1 MRIVIADRNL
11 MPHRPL
17 LEEAL
22 PAGTTTSWHESWN
35 EEALAADLRD
45 ADVYVGG
52 RFTEAMGAAAE
63 KLRLVHVA
71 GAGYDGIN
79 ADALPAGVI
88 CANTFHHENS
98 IAEHVAAVLVAL
110 RRDLLGQDAALR
122 TGTWQSPVY
131 SPSTPQPETL
141 RGATV
146 SFLGFGH
153 IGQAAW
159 NLLRAFGCEGIA
171 ITRSGSTDPGL
182 HGLRWAGSTERLGDS
197 LTEADVLVVSIPLSE
212 ETHSVIGAVELDE
225 LGPAGLLVNVARG
238 PVVDEA
244 ALYEALRDRR
254 IAGAAID
261 VWYQYPGAD
270 GKAEPSALPFG
281 RLDNVIMTP
290 HSSGVTAETFRGR
303 IRDIAENI
311 TRLTRNEPLKNVV
324 IPAS

>member
-1 MRIVIADRNL
+1 MRIVIADSNL
-11 MPHRPL
+11 MPHRVL

-35 EEALAADLRD
+35 EEALVRDLRD
-45 ADVYVGG
+45 AEVFVGA
-52 RFTEAMGAAAE
+52 RFTDAMGAAAE

-71 GAGYDGIN
+71 GAGYDGIK
-79 ADALPAGVI
+79 ADALPEGVV

-110 RRDLLGQDAALR
+110 RRNLLGQDAALR
-122 TGTWQSPVY
+122 TGTWQSSVY

-141 RGATV
+141 RGAV
-146 SFLGFGH
+146 VAFLGFGH

-159 NLLRAFGCEGIA
+159 NLLRAFGCEGVA
-171 ITRSGSTDPGL
+171 ITRSGSTNAQQ
-182 HGLRWAGSTERLGDS
+182 HGLRWAGSTERLSDA
-197 LTEADVLVVSIPLSE
+197 LTEADILVVSIPLTE
-212 ETHSVIGAVELDE
+212 ETTSAIGAVELDE

-238 PVVDEA
+238 PVVDET

-261 VWYQYPGAD
+261 VWYQYPGGD
-270 GKAEPSALPFG
+270 GKAEPSSFPFG

-311 TRLTRNEPLKNVV
+311 TRLARNEPLKNVV
-324 IPAS
+324 ITR